1 MRGGSLALSTPGADG
16 PARLS
21 ARRHRVAAVS
31 LALYRKYRPATFA
44 EVVGQEHVTEPLQQ
58 ALRNDKVHHAY
69 LFSGPR
75 GCGKTSSA
83 RILARALNC
92 EQGPTPEPCGTC
104 RSCVELAPN
113 GPGSI
118 DVVEI
123 DAASHGGV
131 DDARDLR
138 EKAFF
143 APVASRFKIYVVDE
157 AHMVSPQGF
166 NALLKLVEEP
176 PDHLKFIFA
185 TTEPEKVLQTIR
197 SRTHHYPFRLMAP
210 RAMEGLLRRIATE
223 EQVSIDDAALALVVR
238 AGAGSARDSLSV
250 LDQLAAG
257 SGDEGITYALAASL
271 LGFSEESLIDEVV
284 DAFAAH
290 DAAEMFAT
298 IDRVVETGHDPRR
311 FAEDL
316 LERLRDLL
324 VLASVPDAAELGIVR
339 APADKLERLRLQ
351 AGRFGAAQLT
361 RAADVVN
368 AGLADMKGAV
378 APRLLLEIVCA
389 RVLLP
394 GDRRGCSW
402 RPRPPRPH
410 RTPPRRQRV
419 DGRADGRDARTSPH
433 VPPRR
438 EDPAQSAAHPR
449 PARRHPTDHVGES
462 SQRPAVVEPPAPAP
476 DTSAAAAAEV
486 GDGRPDGRRPR
497 PARTRRRSRLPAR
510 RRRAPAAAGVDVQ
523 AVRQMWPEVVERVKE
538 YKRVTWMLLMEQ
550 VQVASVDDRVLVLAF
565 GSEGKRRNFSS
576 SGHDEI
582 VRQALID
589 VLGLD
594 RRVDAVLDPSAAA
607 VPAPAARLA
616 ARRAAASR
624 ARGSRGGQVGRDPCL
639 VPVRRNAAVEQ
650 PRPLSHRST
659 WPQPSGPDRRRRPC
673 APRTTRPRTTTTTP
687 RTPAWPGPTWWRAS
701 SAAPSSASSARAD
714 PQSRPSSNARPGLAD
729 QSRACIAQTTWV
741 PDSDG
746 AVASTASSRRM
757 VKPRRAG
764 TPRLASLARSWW
776 ISMRSTPGRVKP
788 VSVSP
793 AEARVA
799 KPRRTW
805 STATQ

>member
-1 MRGGSLALSTPGADG
+1 M
-16 PARLS
+16 
-21 ARRHRVAAVS
+21 S

-143 APVASRFKIYVVDE
+143 APVASRFKVYVVDE

-176 PDHLKFIFA
+176 PEHLKFIFA

-197 SRTHHYPFRLMAP
+197 SRTHHYPFRLVAP
-210 RAMEGLLRRIATE
+210 RTLEAHLRRIATE
-223 EQVSIDDAALALVVR
+223 EGVSIDDAALALVVR
-238 AGAGSARDSLSV
+238 AGGGSVRDSLSV

-257 SGDEGITYALAASL
+257 SGDDGITYALAASL

-394 GDRRGCSW
+394 GIDEDARGAHARLDRIERRLDVSGSMAEPSAGAASAPAPGSGSQAPP
-402 RPRPPRPH
+402 RAGEQPVRPP
-410 RTPPRRQRV
+410 
-419 DGRADGRDARTSPH
+419 AAREVASPTS
-433 VPPRR
+433 R
-438 EDPAQSAAHPR
+438 
-449 PARRHPTDHVGES
+449 PTDDQPSPAEPAATGDVGES
-462 SQRPAVVEPPAPAP
+462 SEHPAVVEPPAPAP
-476 DTSAAAAAEV
+476 TGPASPDADAAITDRAAVGEV
-486 GDGRPDGRRPR
+486 STHGGATD
-497 PARTRRRSRLPAR
+497 
-510 RRRAPAAAGVDVQ
+510 AAGAGVDVQ
-523 AVRQMWPEVVERVKE
+523 AVRQMWPDVVERVKE

-594 RRVDAVLDPSAAA
+594 RRIDAVLDPSAAA
-607 VPAPAARLA
+607 VPAPAPA
-616 ARRAAASR
+616 AHPSEPLRRESEAVAATE
-624 ARGSRGGQVGRDPCL
+624 
-639 VPVRRNAAVEQ
+639 VR
-650 PRPLSHRST
+650 PT
-659 WPQPSGPDRRRRPC
+659 
-673 APRTTRPRTTTTTP
+673 
-687 RTPAWPGPTWWRAS
+687 PGPYR
-701 SAAPSSASSARAD
+701 
-714 PQSRPSSNARPGLAD
+714 
-729 QSRACIAQTTWV
+729 C
-741 PDSDG
+741 
-746 AVASTASSRRM
+746 
-757 VKPRRAG
+757 
-764 TPRLASLARSWW
+764 
-776 ISMRSTPGRVKP
+776 
-788 VSVSP
+788 
-793 AEARVA
+793 
-799 KPRRTW
+799 
-805 STATQ
+805 